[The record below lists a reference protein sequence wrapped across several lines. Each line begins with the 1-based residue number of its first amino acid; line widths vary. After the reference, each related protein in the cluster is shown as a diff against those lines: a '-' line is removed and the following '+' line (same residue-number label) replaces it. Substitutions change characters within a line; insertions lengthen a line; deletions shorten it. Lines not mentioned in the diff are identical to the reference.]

1 MIKYQR
7 IKIKENKNE
16 KIYKKSNKR
25 INKDSKK
32 WRSNKCANRHSI
44 RNMWKHK
51 IKKAQEKLKSIK
63 ERPASK
69 PFPIMCADIDQ
80 IKSITMIDNKSEKI
94 IRELMPGPITIVLRK
109 NSQLP
114 EYINSGKETIAIR
127 MATSNELK
135 ELIKIL
141 GCPVFMT
148 SANKSGEEV
157 CKTLD
162 DIERKC
168 PYLDGML
175 EGNVSFGQAS
185 TIVDC
190 TSNEIKILRKGPIS
204 EDEII
209 KALNKT

>member
-1 MIKYQR
+1 MKKYNKNQ
-7 IKIKENKNE
+7 IKELTKILKNDGV
-16 KIYKKSNKR
+16 ISVPTDTVFGICGSIKS
-25 INKDSKK
+25 
-32 WRSNKCANRHSI
+32 
-44 RNMWKHK
+44 
-51 IKKAQEKLKSIK
+51 KKAQEKLKSIK

-69 PFPIMCADIDQ
+69 PFPIMCADIEQ
-80 IKSITMIDNKSEKI
+80 IKSVAMIDNKSEKI
-94 IRELMPGPITIVLRK
+94 IREFMPGPITIVVRK

-114 EYINSGKETIAIR
+114 EYINNGKETIAIR

-157 CKTLD
+157 CKTLE

-168 PYLDGML
+168 PDLDGML
-175 EGNVSFGQAS
+175 EGKVSFGQAS

>member
-1 MIKYQR
+1 MKKYNKNQ
-7 IKIKENKNE
+7 IKELTKILKNDGV
-16 KIYKKSNKR
+16 ISVPTDTVFGICGSIKS
-25 INKDSKK
+25 
-32 WRSNKCANRHSI
+32 
-44 RNMWKHK
+44 
-51 IKKAQEKLKSIK
+51 KKAQEKLKSIK

-69 PFPIMCADIDQ
+69 PFPIMCADIEQ
-80 IKSITMIDNKSEKI
+80 IKSIAILDNKSEKI
-94 IRELMPGPITIVLRK
+94 IREFMPGPITIVVRK

-114 EYINSGKETIAIR
+114 KYINNGKETIAIR
-127 MATSNELK
+127 MATPNELK
-135 ELIKIL
+135 ELIKSL

-157 CKTLD
+157 CKTLE
-162 DIERKC
+162 DIEKNC
-168 PYLDGML
+168 PDLDGML
-175 EGNVSFGQAS
+175 EGEVSFGQAS